1 MIDKFLVDTNVLVY
15 VYDRSEAE
23 KQNLAEV
30 VCDRLVLSGRG
41 ILSTQIMSEF
51 FNATTRR
58 LAEPLPLDLAY
69 RRLENYYRSWE
80 VVNITP
86 TIVLEAAR
94 GAIDHQLSFWDA
106 LIWATAKLNQVP
118 VILSEDFRSG
128 TSLEGV
134 RFVNPF
140 GRDFD
145 LQAWIG
151 DDREMSY

>member
-1 MIDKFLVDTNVLVY
+1 MTAKFLVDTNVLVY
-15 VYDRSEAE
+15 IYDRSEME
-23 KQNLAEV
+23 KQKSAELLY
-30 VCDRLVLSGRG
+30 DRLTLSGRG
-41 ILSTQIMSEF
+41 VLSTQVMSEF

-58 LAEPLPLDLAY
+58 LAEPLPLELAY

-80 VVNITP
+80 VINITP

-106 LIWATAKLNQVP
+106 LIWATAKLNQIP
-118 VILSEDFRSG
+118 IILSEDFRSG

-140 GRDFD
+140 SNSFD
-145 LQAWIG
+145 LEAWIG
-151 DDREMSY
+151 DD